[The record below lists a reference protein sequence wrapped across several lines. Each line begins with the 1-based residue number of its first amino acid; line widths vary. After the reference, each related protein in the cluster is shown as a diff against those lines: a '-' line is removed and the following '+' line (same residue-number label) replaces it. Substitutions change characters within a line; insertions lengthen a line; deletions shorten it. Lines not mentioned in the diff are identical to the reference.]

1 MENSQSIHMIH
12 ILKNGKRNISQRM
25 EGVCKVYVCMY
36 ITMSMYYK
44 RDYKKLFASLLGRE
58 HVHISATRGKNLFST
73 VLGDLVDAICIVY

>member
-1 MENSQSIHMIH
+1 M
-12 ILKNGKRNISQRM
+12 
-25 EGVCKVYVCMY
+25 YVCMY